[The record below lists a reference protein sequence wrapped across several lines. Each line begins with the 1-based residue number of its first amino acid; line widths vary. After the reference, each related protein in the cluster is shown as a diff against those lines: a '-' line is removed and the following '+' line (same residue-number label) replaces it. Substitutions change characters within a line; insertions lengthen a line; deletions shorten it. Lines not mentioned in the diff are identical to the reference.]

1 VRSKVAEEV
10 RGALQQEELALTP
23 SERLQ
28 RAFDLGEEDLRL
40 FAAANGLT
48 REEALSRLRA
58 ESQAGRRL
66 FSKCKAG

>member
-1 VRSKVAEEV
+1 MRSKVAEDV
-10 RGALQQEELALTP
+10 RDALQQEELALTP

-40 FAAANGLT
+40 FAAAKGLT

-58 ESQAGRRL
+58 ESQSGRHR
-66 FSKCKAG
+66 FSKSKAG